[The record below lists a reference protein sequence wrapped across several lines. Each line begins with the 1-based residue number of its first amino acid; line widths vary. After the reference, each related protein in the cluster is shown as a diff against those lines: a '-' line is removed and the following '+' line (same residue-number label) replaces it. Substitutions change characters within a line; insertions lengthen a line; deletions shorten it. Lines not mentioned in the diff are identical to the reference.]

1 MHEMKKPVP
10 AFLWTKYY
18 QLTHHAVPIQ
28 AAVKVSGW
36 EMGRLSIPVRVIKWP
51 GTERPTA
58 ASPVTDGDTKNLSD
72 SALMKAVY
80 AFAVK
85 CEYG

>member
-1 MHEMKKPVP
+1 
-10 AFLWTKYY
+10 
-18 QLTHHAVPIQ
+18 
-28 AAVKVSGW
+28 
-36 EMGRLSIPVRVIKWP
+36 MGRLSIPVGVIKWP